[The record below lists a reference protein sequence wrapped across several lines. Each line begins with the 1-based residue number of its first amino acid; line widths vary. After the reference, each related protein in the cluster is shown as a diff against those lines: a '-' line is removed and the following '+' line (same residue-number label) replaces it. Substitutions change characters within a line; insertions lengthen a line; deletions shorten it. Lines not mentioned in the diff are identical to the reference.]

1 MSLPSEAEIREKM
14 EILMKSVDLE
24 TMSTK
29 QFIAALSNQFGGVD
43 LSEKKK
49 FIKATITEI
58 IDSMENEDNDDDDE
72 EDDEEE
78 EDDDDDSGSEEESEE
93 EKEVVAAAPKRKKSG
108 GGGGGGGGLQA
119 VKEISPELASFL
131 NSGRE
136 MARTAIVKGLWDY
149 IKAHNLQ
156 NPDDKREILLDDRM
170 KSVFGV
176 DRFDMFSMNKYIGA
190 HIHPYK
196 PVDLTTTLAS
206 KKRKEEG
213 GGDKKAKKPK
223 VKGKPGQQAPYRLSP
238 ELAAVVGKPILP
250 RPQVTQALWAYIRK
264 NNLQNPEDKREILCD
279 DMLRAVMGG
288 ESKVTMF
295 SMNKYISPH
304 MVEKLDKS
312 AYVHEE
318 AVKEESAEEESG
330 DDAEEE

>member
-58 IDSMENEDNDDDDE
+58 IDSMENEDKED

-78 EDDDDDSGSEEESEE
+78 EEEEDDDSGSEEESEE
-93 EKEVVAAAPKRKKSG
+93 EEEVVAAAPKKKKSSG
-108 GGGGGGGGLQA
+108 SGGGGGGGLQA

-176 DRFDMFSMNKYIGA
+176 DRFNMFSMNKYIGA

-196 PVDLTTTLAS
+196 PVDLTTTSAS
-206 KKRKEEG
+206 KKRKEDG
-213 GGDKKAKKPK
+213 GGEKKAKKPK
-223 VKGKPGQQAPYRLSP
+223 VKGKPGQQAPYRLSS

-250 RPQVTQALWAYIRK
+250 RPQVTQALWAYIRR

-279 DMLRAVMGG
+279 DALRAVMGG

-295 SMNKYISPH
+295 TMNKYITPH
-304 MVEKLDKS
+304 MLEKLDKS
-312 AYVHEE
+312 AYTHEE
-318 AVKEESAEEESG
+318 AEKEESAEEDSG
-330 DDAEEE
+330 DEAEEE